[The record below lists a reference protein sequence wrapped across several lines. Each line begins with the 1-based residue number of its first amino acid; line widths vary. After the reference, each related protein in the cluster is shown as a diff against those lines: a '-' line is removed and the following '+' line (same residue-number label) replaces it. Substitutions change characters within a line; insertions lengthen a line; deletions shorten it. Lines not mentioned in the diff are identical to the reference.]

1 MSKVK
6 IKEETLV
13 LANLQKQMQGALLT
27 PFLSP
32 EYQAFITNEVKPSSN
47 MSAKAHLAIYQR
59 SYTARLQ
66 QCMATQ
72 FPVLQYALGDEL
84 FQLFVRQYLHRF
96 PSEHYSLTNL
106 GDNFSLFLQQTR
118 LDADQEI
125 KEDWP
130 DFMIELADFET
141 SLIHLYEQDVVDV
154 QCDSQQ
160 LVATAQTKDSQLMLV
175 PVIKFFS
182 HCFPIMA
189 YYKAVNDEQEPELPM
204 TQQSFGVVIRRNYRL
219 AIIELNQSQYLF
231 LTLLLK
237 EQSIEQSKKVM
248 VSAYEYDI
256 EELDTLWL
264 TWRKYFISIG
274 IFNLRIK

>member
-130 DFMIELADFET
+130 DFIIELANFET
-141 SLIHLYEQDVVDV
+141 SLIHLYEQDAVDV

-175 PVIKFFS
+175 PVIKLFS

-231 LTLLLK
+231 LTLLVEIK
-237 EQSIEQSKKVM
+237 DVQKVKVLM
-248 VSAYEYDI
+248 VSQYGYQTDSLEK
-256 EELDTLWL
+256 LWL
-264 TWRKYFISIG
+264 HWREYFVVMG
-274 IFNLRIK
+274 IFNFKR

>member
-1 MSKVK
+1 MSKVE

-13 LANLQKQMQGALLT
+13 LASLQKRMQGALLT
-27 PFLSP
+27 PLLSP
-32 EYQAFITNEVKPSSN
+32 EYQAFITNEVKSSSK

-72 FPVLQYALGDEL
+72 FSVLQYALGDEL
-84 FQLFVRQYLHRF
+84 FQLFVRQYLHSF

-130 DFMIELADFET
+130 NFIIELANFET
-141 SLIHLYEQDVVDV
+141 SLIHLYEQDAVDV

-175 PVIKFFS
+175 PVIKLFS
-182 HCFPIMA
+182 HCFPVMA

-204 TQQSFGVVIRRNYRL
+204 AQQSFGAVIRRNYRL

-231 LTLLLK
+231 LTLLVEIK
-237 EQSIEQSKKVM
+237 DVQKVKALM
-248 VSAYEYDI
+248 VSQYGYQTDSLEK
-256 EELDTLWL
+256 LWL
-264 TWRKYFISIG
+264 HWREYFVVMG
-274 IFNLRIK
+274 IFNLKS